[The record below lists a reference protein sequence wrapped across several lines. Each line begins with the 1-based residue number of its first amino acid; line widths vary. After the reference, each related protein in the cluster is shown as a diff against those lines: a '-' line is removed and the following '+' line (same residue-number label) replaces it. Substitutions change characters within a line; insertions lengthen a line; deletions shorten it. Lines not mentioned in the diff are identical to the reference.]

1 MRERRIRPLRQA
13 GRWLAALAAVLVAGC
28 GANGP
33 SPSAP
38 GQAGLTPIAF
48 ESIAGAPRP
57 VFDALVAELTREA
70 DARQMLVVSRTEQA
84 VFRVRGYLSAHAEG
98 GDGKVAWVFDIF
110 DRDARRTARLSG
122 EERTGGG
129 DPWAGSGV
137 VAQIAAKS
145 MTGVAQWLAAV
156 APPAAADEP
165 ALASIGAGAGVGAS
179 MPTLSAFAAD

>member
-1 MRERRIRPLRQA
+1 MRERWTRPLQQA
-13 GRWLAALAAVLVAGC
+13 GRWLAAVAVVFAAGC
-28 GANGP
+28 TANNSGP
-33 SPSAP
+33 QTA
-38 GQAGLTPIAF
+38 QAGLTPIAF
-48 ESIAGAPRP
+48 ESISGAPRP

-70 DARQMLVVSRTEQA
+70 DTRQMLVVSRTEQA
-84 VFRVRGYLSAHAEG
+84 AYRVRGYLSAHAEG
-98 GDGKVAWVFDIF
+98 GSGKVAWVFDIF

-129 DPWAGSGV
+129 DPWAGTGV
-137 VAQIAAKS
+137 VSQIAAKS

-165 ALASIGAGAGVGAS
+165 MVAGTGAGVGAS